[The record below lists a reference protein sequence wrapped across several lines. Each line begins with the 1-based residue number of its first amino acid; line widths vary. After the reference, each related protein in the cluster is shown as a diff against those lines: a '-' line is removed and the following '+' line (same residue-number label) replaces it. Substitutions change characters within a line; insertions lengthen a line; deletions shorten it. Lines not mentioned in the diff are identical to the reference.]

1 MLRGLERMIHSAARE
16 IQATG
21 IGAQRGE
28 VLVPRLIGIATQ
40 GALSCGAAPLV
51 AGSLVRRGCQVRLA
65 PVPRCDNPAGD
76 GDATVVLATWQED
89 GRTGAIAAATAPQ
102 DKLAAAHARAAVEEW
117 AAAAGPRTLL
127 AAPSPW
133 CSGAVHA
140 LEACRR
146 AAAANTGTGH
156 TVRLLAPVPMPPE
169 SAAELAGLG
178 AVEVTSL
185 AGAQPGDVIVIP
197 AHGAATEIKVEAA
210 ERRLTVVDATCPLV
224 AGAQDKATRLAE
236 RGEHIAL
243 ISQPG
248 AAATG
253 PIASRAAG
261 RVTVVETPAGVGA
274 IRAADSRQVSYMI
287 QPGMP
292 VEAAGGIVSALRARY
307 PSARDPLPGGTCYAA
322 SDRAATVRTIAAG
335 SDLVLLLGNAKSAD
349 VRQLSAQAR
358 EAGAK
363 IQPVGAIADITPD
376 MLAGVD
382 TVGVVESTSA
392 PAVLGAE
399 IIAALAGLGPL
410 TVARR
415 HVSTEVAGQR

>member
-1 MLRGLERMIHSAARE
+1 MIQAAVRE
-16 IQATG
+16 FQATG

-28 VLVPRLIGIATQ
+28 VLVPRLIGIETH

-89 GRTGAIAAATAPQ
+89 GRAGGLAAATAPQ
-102 DKLAAAHARAAVEEW
+102 DKLSAAHARAAVEEW
-117 AAAAGPRTLL
+117 AAAAGHRTLL

-146 AAAANTGTGH
+146 AAADNTGTGH

-169 SAAELAGLG
+169 SAAELAELG

-197 AHGAATEIKVEAA
+197 AHGAATELRVEAA

-224 AGAQDKATRLAE
+224 AHAQDKAGRLAE
-236 RGEHIAL
+236 RGQHIAL

-253 PIASRAAG
+253 PIASRAGG
-261 RVTVVETPAGVGA
+261 RVTVVETPAGAGTVT
-274 IRAADSRQVSYMI
+274 AADSRQVAYMV

-292 VEAAGGIVSALRARY
+292 VEAAAGIVGALRARY

-322 SDRAATVRTIAAG
+322 SDRAATVRAIAAG
-335 SDLVLLLGNAKSAD
+335 SDLVLLLGDAKSAD
-349 VRQLSAQAR
+349 IRQLSAYAR
-358 EAGAK
+358 EAGVK
-363 IQPVGAIADITPD
+363 VQPISAVADITPD
-376 MLAGVD
+376 LLAAAG

-392 PAVLGAE
+392 PAVLGTE
-399 IIAALAGLGPL
+399 VIAALAGLGPL

-415 HVSTEVAGQR
+415 HVATEVAGQR

>member
-1 MLRGLERMIHSAARE
+1 MIHSAARE

-28 VLVPRLIGIATQ
+28 VLVPRLIGIETQ

-76 GDATVVLATWQED
+76 GDAIVVLATWQED

-117 AAAAGPRTLL
+117 AAAASPRTLL

-169 SAAELAGLG
+169 SAAELAELG

-197 AHGAATEIKVEAA
+197 AHGVATEIKVEAA

-224 AGAQDKATRLAE
+224 AGAQDKAARLAE
-236 RGEHIAL
+236 RGQHIAL

-261 RVTVVETPAGVGA
+261 RVTVVETPAGPA
-274 IRAADSRQVSYMI
+274 
-287 QPGMP
+287 
-292 VEAAGGIVSALRARY
+292 
-307 PSARDPLPGGTCYAA
+307 PSARPTRGRCPTWSSPACRSRRPAA
-322 SDRAATVRTIAAG
+322 SSAPCGPGTRRPGIRYRAAPATSHPTGRLRSARSRRAAT
-335 SDLVLLLGNAKSAD
+335 SCCS
-349 VRQLSAQAR
+349 
-358 EAGAK
+358 
-363 IQPVGAIADITPD
+363 
-376 MLAGVD
+376 
-382 TVGVVESTSA
+382 
-392 PAVLGAE
+392 
-399 IIAALAGLGPL
+399 
-410 TVARR
+410 
-415 HVSTEVAGQR
+415 